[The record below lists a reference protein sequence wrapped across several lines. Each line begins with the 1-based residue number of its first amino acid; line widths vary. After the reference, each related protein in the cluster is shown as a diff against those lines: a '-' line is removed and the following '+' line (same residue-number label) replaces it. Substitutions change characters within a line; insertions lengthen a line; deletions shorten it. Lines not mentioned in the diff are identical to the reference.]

1 MPPAAEE
8 PRVKKPR
15 VRHRLRT
22 PLEAR
27 MWRRRMLTYAAIAIS
42 FVLLVNALIGQNGY
56 LDTLRARRESADLS
70 EEIKRVNEETLRM
83 REDIQRLRTE
93 PAALEEAAR
102 EQLRLSKPGETMVV
116 IKDRTKQQ

>member
-1 MPPAAEE
+1 MPPVADE

-27 MWRRRMLTYAAIAIS
+27 MWRRRMLSYAAIAIS

-56 LDTLRARRESADLS
+56 LDTLRARRESADLT

-83 REDIQRLRTE
+83 RDDIQRLRTD

-102 EQLRLSKPGETMVV
+102 QQLRLSKPGETMIV